1 MEGEK
6 FKRMLGTILAVLGI
20 LLLLFACFAFMAT
33 GGEMMG
39 FNVEGARKI
48 APAVLGL
55 VFLMAGVSMIN
66 RT

>member
-1 MEGEK
+1 M
-6 FKRMLGTILAVLGI
+6 AVLGI
-20 LLLLFACFAFMAT
+20 FLLLFACFAFMAT

-39 FNVEGARKI
+39 FNVEGGRKV

-55 VFLMAGVSMIN
+55 IFLMAGVSMIN

>member
-1 MEGEK
+1 MEGVK
-6 FKRMLGTILAVLGI
+6 FKRILGSIIVMLGVF
-20 LLLLFACFAFMAT
+20 LLLFACFAFMAT

-39 FNVEGARKI
+39 FNVQGARKI

-55 VFLMAGVSMIN
+55 IFLTAGVSMIN

>member
-6 FKRMLGTILAVLGI
+6 FKRILSTILAVLGI

-33 GGEMMG
+33 GNEMMG
-39 FNVEGARKI
+39 FNVSGARKI

-55 VFLMAGVSMIN
+55 VFLMAGVSIIN

>member
-6 FKRMLGTILAVLGI
+6 FKRTLGSVLAVLGV

-39 FNVEGARKI
+39 FNVSGGRKA

-55 VFLMAGVSMIN
+55 IFLVAGVSMIN